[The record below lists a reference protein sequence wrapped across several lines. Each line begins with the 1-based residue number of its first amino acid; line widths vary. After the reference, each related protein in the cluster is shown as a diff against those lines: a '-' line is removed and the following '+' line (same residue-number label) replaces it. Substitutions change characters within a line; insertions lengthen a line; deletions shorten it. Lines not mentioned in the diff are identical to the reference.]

1 MFKHRK
7 LGSSTIGP
15 CPNKSRNKFYNIDKV
30 KGASI
35 NLASNPVTQRY
46 FLYLLKNRKI
56 LPPYYSITEQ

>member
-35 NLASNPVTQRY
+35 NLANKPITQRY
-46 FLYLLKNRKI
+46 FYICKK
-56 LPPYYSITEQ
+56 TEKFSPTPIV